1 MISDPLFFTREE
13 ETAGKAIPVRKQE
26 QDLQLKDNLINIGS
40 RQSQLAVLQS
50 EIVAS
55 TINKYYPDVK
65 APVIKVSTLGDQV
78 QSKPLYTFGGKSL
91 WTKELEV
98 LLLESVGKFPQVDMI
113 SHSLKDMPTI
123 LPDSFELGC
132 ILEREDPRD
141 AFVAK
146 AGTSYK
152 KLADLPDGS
161 IVGTSSV
168 RRSAQL
174 LKKYPNLKFKSVRG
188 NVNTRL
194 RKLDDPESDYSCLL
208 LAAAGLI
215 RLGLQSRITCY
226 LGRDEMYHAVGQ
238 GAIGVEIL
246 KGNKKMEQVCKRIGS
261 RITTLKCVAERALLR
276 TLEGGCSVPVGV
288 WTTYDDDT
296 STMRLQS
303 IVLSPDG
310 KESIEKEESMKVEIN
325 DDAIKLGNALGEK
338 MIKEGAKKILDAIN
352 FDKINEM
359 KQAGIAH
366 RNKKVAAAAAST

>member
-146 AGTSYK
+146 AGSSYK

-174 LKKYPNLKFKSVRG
+174 LKKYPNLNSNLLEVMSIL
-188 NVNTRL
+188 VL
-194 RKLDDPESDYSCLL
+194 ESLMIPNPIIVVFY
-208 LAAAGLI
+208 
-215 RLGLQSRITCY
+215 
-226 LGRDEMYHAVGQ
+226 
-238 GAIGVEIL
+238 
-246 KGNKKMEQVCKRIGS
+246 
-261 RITTLKCVAERALLR
+261 LLR
-276 TLEGGCSVPVGV
+276 QDLSGWDYNLELHAIWDGMKCI
-288 WTTYDDDT
+288 
-296 STMRLQS
+296 MRLA
-303 IVLSPDG
+303 
-310 KESIEKEESMKVEIN
+310 KVPLVW
-325 DDAIKLGNALGEK
+325 KY
-338 MIKEGAKKILDAIN
+338 
-352 FDKINEM
+352 
-359 KQAGIAH
+359 
-366 RNKKVAAAAAST
+366 